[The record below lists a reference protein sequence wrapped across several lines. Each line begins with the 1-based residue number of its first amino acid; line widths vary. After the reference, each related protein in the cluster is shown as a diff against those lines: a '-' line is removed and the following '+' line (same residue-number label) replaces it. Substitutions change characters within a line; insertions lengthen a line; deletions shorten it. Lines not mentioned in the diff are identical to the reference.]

1 MSGVYSTL
9 AMLVD
14 LTHAAA
20 MLTWGLGLPLLFW
33 HRFERLS
40 HLYTWF
46 AVLFVVSTVA
56 SRLTLGECFLTTI
69 ARELWHASGGFRER
83 VPFTVVFVNTVAGIR
98 PTDRSVIVLWELAV
112 LVTSLGSLWS
122 WHRAQA
128 RRSAKILMH

>member
-14 LTHAAA
+14 LTHAAV

-83 VPFTVVFVNTVAGIR
+83 VPFTVVLVNTVAGIR

-112 LVTSLGSLWS
+112 LGTGLGSLWS